1 MHWTLTPRQLCDLEL
16 LGNGTFAPLRGF
28 LTRRDYESV
37 VADSRLARGELWP
50 MPIVL
55 DVDREVSGRL
65 TLTDEDGTPL
75 AVMTVEDVWQ
85 PDRVAEAEAVYGT
98 ASREHPGVAVLLDQ
112 THAWYAGGAIEM
124 IRPPAHRDFRSLRMT
139 PAEVRAEIARRG
151 WTKVVAFQTRN
162 PMHRAH
168 FEITR
173 SAMEQTGAAL
183 LLHPAVGMT
192 KPGDVDHVTRV
203 HCYQHVLPHYPEGR
217 AMLALLPLSMRMAG
231 PREALWHALIR
242 RNFGATHFIVGR
254 DHAGPGG
261 GFYGPY
267 EAQELVAKHA
277 EEIGIELVA
286 VPEVRSPEGDI
297 SGTELRRRLAA
308 GEEIPEWFTFPEVA
322 AELRRRHRPNA
333 QRGFTVFFTGLSAAG
348 KSTIAQELMARLVD
362 EGSRAVT
369 MLDGDV
375 VRRMLSSEL
384 GFSKEHRDLNI
395 RRIAWVAAEV
405 TRAGGAAICAPIA
418 PYDAVRKEARRIVSA
433 HGRFVLVH
441 VATSIEV
448 CESRDPKGLY
458 AKARAG
464 VIPQFTGVSDP
475 YEAPADAE
483 IVIDA
488 GVEPPEVAAER
499 ILALLRDERY
509 LP

>member
-1 MHWTLTPRQLCDLEL
+1 
-16 LGNGTFAPLRGF
+16 
-28 LTRRDYESV
+28 
-37 VADSRLARGELWP
+37 
-50 MPIVL
+50 
-55 DVDREVSGRL
+55 
-65 TLTDEDGTPL
+65 
-75 AVMTVEDVWQ
+75 
-85 PDRVAEAEAVYGT
+85 
-98 ASREHPGVAVLLDQ
+98 
-112 THAWYAGGAIEM
+112 M
-124 IRPPAHRDFRSLRMT
+124 IRPPAHRDFRALRMT

-173 SAMEQTGAAL
+173 RAMKETGAAL

-203 HCYQHVLPHYPEGR
+203 HCYQHVLSHYPEGK

-261 GFYGPY
+261 GFYAPFA
-267 EAQELVAKHA
+267 AQELVAKHA
-277 EEIGIELVA
+277 QEIGIELVA
-286 VPEVRSPEGDI
+286 APEVHGI
-297 SGTELRRRLAA
+297 SGTELRRLLETGA
-308 GEEIPEWFTFPEVA
+308 EIPEGFTFPEVA
-322 AELRRRHRPNA
+322 AELRKRHRPNA

-395 RRIAWVAAEV
+395 RRIAWVASEV
-405 TRAGGAAICAPIA
+405 TGAGGAAICAPIA

-441 VATSIEV
+441 VATPIEV
-448 CESRDPKGLY
+448 CEQRDPKGLY
-458 AKARAG
+458 ANARAG

-475 YEAPADAE
+475 YETPADAE
-483 IVIDA
+483 IVID
-488 GVEPPEVAAER
+488 GESPEAAADR
-499 ILALLRDERY
+499 IIALLRKEKY
-509 LP
+509 LN

>member
-1 MHWTLTPRQLCDLEL
+1 VTTPWILTPRQLCDLEL
-16 LGNGTFAPLRGF
+16 LGNGAFAPLRGF
-28 LTRRDYESV
+28 LNRRDYESV
-37 VADSRLARGELWP
+37 LANARLATGELWP

-98 ASREHPGVAVLLDQ
+98 TSREHPGVAALLDQ

-124 IRPPAHRDFRSLRMT
+124 IRPPAHRDFRALRMT
-139 PAEVRAEIARRG
+139 PSEVREEIARRG

-173 SAMEQTGAAL
+173 QAMEQTGAAL

-261 GFYGPY
+261 GFYAPFA
-267 EAQELVAKHA
+267 AQEMVAKHA
-277 EEIGIELVA
+277 AEIGIELVA
-286 VPEVRSPEGDI
+286 VPEVHGI
-297 SGTELRRRLAA
+297 SGTELRRLLET

-322 AELRRRHRPNA
+322 AELRKRVR
-333 QRGFTVFFTGLSAAG
+333 RGFTIFFTGLSAAG
-348 KSTIAQELMARLVD
+348 KSTIAQELAARLTD

-384 GFSKEHRDLNI
+384 GFSKAHRDLNI
-395 RRIAWVAAEV
+395 RRIAWVASEV

-418 PYDAVRKEARRIVSA
+418 PYDAIRKEARRIVSA

-441 VATSIEV
+441 VATPIEV
-448 CESRDPKGLY
+448 CEARDPKGLY

-475 YEAPADAE
+475 YEAPDDAE

-488 GVEPPEVAAER
+488 ATVSPEEAAER
-499 ILALLRDERY
+499 IIALLRDERY
-509 LP
+509 LA